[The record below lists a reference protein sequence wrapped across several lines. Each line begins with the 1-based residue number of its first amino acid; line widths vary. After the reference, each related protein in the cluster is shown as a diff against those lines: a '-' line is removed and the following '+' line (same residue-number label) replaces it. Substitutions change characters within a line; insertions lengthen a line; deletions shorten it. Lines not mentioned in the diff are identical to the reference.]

1 MITIREYM
9 HKTNKDLGLLIEDRK
24 DYLVV
29 DFLIKDK
36 ISKTEYVTLEELRK
50 IVNMRDYKKVGDL

>member
-36 ISKTEYVTLEELRK
+36 ISKTEYITLEELRK